1 MDCKTCQYYV
11 PYYVKHVR
19 HLLELDGHCTHVEK
33 RRGKDAWNLRE
44 KCALWTPSADKKEE
58 RKKCIEEMLR
68 DMAKTLEDIR
78 LILESDS
85 HSAP

>member
-19 HLLELDGHCTHVEK
+19 HLLELDGHCT
-33 RRGKDAWNLRE
+33 
-44 KCALWTPSADKKEE
+44 PSADKKEE

-68 DMAKTLEDIR
+68 DMAKTHEDIR